1 MAPSRE
7 HRIAV
12 HEDRALFREAVLF
25 TAGQTGLNATLIEK
39 DYYCSVVLQYLYD
52 QPDSPL
58 IFRGGTCIGKV
69 YADFY
74 RLSEDLDFL
83 ISTPPEGG
91 VSVRRKGMAPVREWV
106 KKISEEIGILTLPED
121 FTGHNSS
128 RQYVAYVTY
137 PSIFLSEEAARIKI
151 EVGLRETFL
160 TPPARLKART
170 LLLSPFT
177 RKSLVPDIEVVTLSM
192 QEAIAEKLRAALTRL
207 EPAIRDFFDIDY
219 LASQH
224 RVDLRD
230 RRLSHLL
237 AEKLKVPGNPPI
249 DLSPAR
255 KKKLETQIETELKP
269 VLRPVD
275 FEKFDLDRVL
285 RLAVQVRDHLQLRSE
300 S

>member
-1 MAPSRE
+1 MEHSRD
-7 HRIAV
+7 HRILV
-12 HEDRALFREAVLF
+12 HEDQTFFREAVLF
-25 TAGQTGLNATLIEK
+25 TAVQTGLNATLIEK
-39 DYYCSVVLQYLYD
+39 DYFCTVLLKYLYD
-52 QPDSPL
+52 QPDSTL

-83 ISTPPEGG
+83 ISTPSGAAI
-91 VSVRRKGMAPVREWV
+91 SVRRKGMAPVREWV

-121 FTGHNSS
+121 FNGHNSS
-128 RQYVAYVTY
+128 RQYIAYVTY

-151 EVGLRETFL
+151 EVGLRETPL
-160 TPPARLKART
+160 TPPVHLKART

-177 RKSLVPDIEVVTLSM
+177 RKPLVPDIEVVTLSM

-219 LASQH
+219 LASRNKIDLDDQH
-224 RVDLRD
+224 LFQ
-230 RRLSHLL
+230 LL

-249 DLSPAR
+249 DLSLAR
-255 KKKLETQIETELKP
+255 KVKLKTQINTELKP

-275 FEKFDLDRVL
+275 FERFDLDRAFGLVA
-285 RLAVQVRDHLQLRSE
+285 RIAGN
-300 S
+300 